1 MLIVEKFCNPFVD
14 QTIWRDSYPFGGRAF
29 VTCLL
34 SYLLYD
40 KAVCRNAQAAAGLL
54 NMWEW
59 VHRVLN
65 QGSNM
70 FALTR
75 MVHTW

>member
-59 VHRVLN
+59 VHMN
-65 QGSNM
+65 GSDQSASSHS
-70 FALTR
+70 FVTG
-75 MVHTW
+75 